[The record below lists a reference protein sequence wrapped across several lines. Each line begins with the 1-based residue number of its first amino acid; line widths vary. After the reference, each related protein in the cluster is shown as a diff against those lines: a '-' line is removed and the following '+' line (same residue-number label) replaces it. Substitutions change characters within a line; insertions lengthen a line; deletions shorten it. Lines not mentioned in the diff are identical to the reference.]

1 MDSLEQHQKKVEASN
16 HVSNGDEDLDKNM
29 FQIGLS
35 NKVTKKNG
43 TLYLAVFSVPLTE
56 GLEEGEF
63 LLFKILNSY
72 PYSWVELVFQ

>member
-1 MDSLEQHQKKVEASN
+1 MDSLEQHQKKVEASKY
-16 HVSNGDEDLDKNM
+16 VSNGDKDLDTNM

-35 NKVTKKNG
+35 NKITKKNG

-56 GLEEGEF
+56 GLEGEF

-72 PYSWVELVFQ
+72 PY